1 MNVLQVVH
9 KEIAD
14 EIERLKDELC
24 YGQPKDFAEYRYI
37 CGMLAGIHRI
47 ENIVDSLNKRLEEFD
62 E

>member
-9 KEIAD
+9 KEIRD

-24 YGQPKDFAEYRYI
+24 YGQPKDFVEYKYN
-37 CGMLAGIHRI
+37 CGVLHGIHRI
-47 ENIVDSLNKRLEEFD
+47 ENIVDTLNKRLEEFD